1 MKDPLPMAR
10 TTDRH
15 IGFIGTAVLLTVL
28 LLCFS
33 TGISA
38 QSFTVVID
46 AGHGG
51 HDPGAVGRTS
61 KEKDINLSVALKV
74 GRLIEKE
81 CKDVKVIYTRKTDVF
96 VKLDRR
102 AQIANDA
109 KADLFISI
117 HTNSLAKNTTAQGAS
132 TWTLGLAKSDD
143 NLEVAKR
150 ENSVIL
156 YEDDYKTRYA
166 DFDPNSSESYIIFEF
181 MQDRY
186 MSQSVRLASLMQ
198 KQFKNTGHR
207 IDNGVHQAGF
217 LVLKASAMPSILV
230 ELGFIST
237 PAEERY
243 LNTAKGQDTLADC
256 IFRAFQE
263 YHNGQVGRSDA
274 ANGNNKQ
281 PAAQP
286 ESTAQPAERKSETTE
301 KKAQPAERK
310 TETTE
315 RKAQSSDK
323 KTQSEGRKTE
333 TKASN
338 APADKP
344 VFKIQFLTSSRQL
357 KDNDSRL
364 KGLGT
369 VEHYVENGIYKYT
382 CGASTDYNQVRRKYR
397 EVTQKYKD
405 AFIIA
410 FRGSEKINV
419 NDAIKEFKNNR

>member
-1 MKDPLPMAR
+1 MAQ
-10 TTDRH
+10 TADRH
-15 IGFIGTAVLLTVL
+15 IGFIGTAVLLTAL
-28 LLCFS
+28 LLCLA
-33 TGISA
+33 TGIRA
-38 QSFTVVID
+38 QDFTVVID

-51 HDPGAVGRTS
+51 HDPGAVGRIS
-61 KEKDINLSVALKV
+61 KEKDINLSVALKL
-74 GRLIEKE
+74 GRQIERE
-81 CKDVKVIYTRKTDVF
+81 CEDVKVIYTRKTDVF

-143 NLEVAKR
+143 NLAVAQR

-166 DFDPNSSESYIIFEF
+166 GFDPSSAESYIIFEF

-186 MSQSVRLASLMQ
+186 MSQSVRLASLVQ
-198 KQFKNTGHR
+198 KQFKNTGR
-207 IDNGVHQAGF
+207 RTDNGVHQAGF

-243 LNTAKGQDTLADC
+243 LNTANGQETLADC
-256 IFRAFQE
+256 IFRAFRE
-263 YHNGQVGRSDA
+263 YRTGRVARSDA
-274 ANGNNKQ
+274 SGNNDK
-281 PAAQP
+281 PAATQQEKP
-286 ESTAQPAERKSETTE
+286 SETRQDKPSQPAESTPKPVE
-301 KKAQPAERK
+301 KKTATA
-310 TETTE
+310 
-315 RKAQSSDK
+315 AGNAG
-323 KTQSEGRKTE
+323 EG
-333 TKASN
+333 
-338 APADKP
+338 KP

-357 KDNDSRL
+357 KDGDSRL
-364 KGLGT
+364 KGLGP
-369 VEHYVENGIYKYT
+369 VEHYVENGTYKYT
-382 CGASTDYNQVRRKYR
+382 CGASTDYNLVRRKHR
-397 EVTQKYKD
+397 EVTRKFKD

-419 NDAIKEFKNNR
+419 NDAIREFKNNR